1 MQTVRRSMGWFAA
14 AMALVSVTACGGGG
28 GDAGTRGGSGNSAS
42 PSTSPSPAPGGSPA
56 PSPSPSPSPAPAPS
70 PAPVPAPP
78 PAGTPPAA
86 PPPGSGSAPIP
97 DPGSGAGATPFT
109 LTITAAPQR
118 GLKLDWTAVTGA
130 FNYRI
135 DRDVDATDGV
145 DNFGSTA
152 VAGAAAPTQSHTF
165 TDLRLVEAMN
175 HRYRIRALADN
186 GTTLATAFATVSG
199 DLAASIDSVS
209 NPVDDSGGNRARV
222 MATAL
227 RDQDVVRHVLAVG
240 LPGANQGM
248 GLVKVYERLPQ
259 GGAWTEVQTL
269 SLPQAALGDFFGAS
283 VALSPHGLWLA
294 VGVPGDAHA
303 TAGTGVN
310 PQPSAL
316 AREVQDS
323 GAVQVY
329 QYVAG
334 QGWTPHARFKA
345 LNAGAGDAF
354 GTAVA
359 ISDQGHLLVGA
370 PNEDS
375 AADPGVYQPS
385 SADSPELGDGPT
397 NIQDRGAVYAYAN
410 TAQGYAFDAYVKPL
424 VTDASQSSM
433 YFGAA
438 LAMDATGQRVAVGA
452 PRASYDGAL
461 AGGVAFYSV
470 SWAPPSD
477 PPWTRWNLL
486 QTVGPGGDR
495 RVDASTSPLS
505 PAYRGLG
512 GALSMSADGN
522 WLAAGY
528 AEKGGLVPQTGQTLP
543 ANAGQVA
550 VYRFQNNAWTW
561 HSSPVAPAPRAND
574 RFGSSLALVNGANGP
589 QLLVGTPEDGAPHQ
603 GLMRAADIVPVDI
616 ASPAEAGAAYCF
628 VGNASDPGQ
637 PLVLKARLKSPDPQ
651 NQQWLGQATALTQD
665 GNESLLSGA
674 YDGDPRARF
683 PNLIFFG
690 Y

>member
-1 MQTVRRSMGWFAA
+1 MQTVHRSMAWFAA

-28 GDAGTRGGSGNSAS
+28 GDAASGGGGSGGAAS
-42 PSTSPSPAPGGSPA
+42 PSASPSPAPGGGAA
-56 PSPSPSPSPAPAPS
+56 PSPSPSPA

-97 DPGSGAGATPFT
+97 DPGAGTGSTPFA
-109 LTITAAPQR
+109 LSITAVPQR
-118 GLKLDWTAVTGA
+118 GLKLDWTAVAGA
-130 FNYRI
+130 DYYRI
-135 DRDVDATDGV
+135 DRDVDASDGV
-145 DNFGSTA
+145 DNFGS
-152 VAGAAAPTQSHTF
+152 GALGFVPSLAPPTRTF
-165 TDLRLVEAMN
+165 TDLRLTEAMN
-175 HRYRIRALADN
+175 HKYRVSAMTPSGAVLS
-186 GTTLATAFATVSG
+186 TAVATVSG
-199 DLAASIDSVS
+199 DLAAAVDSLS
-209 NPVDDSGGNRARV
+209 NPVDDAGGNRARA

-248 GLVKVYERLPQ
+248 GLVKVYERAPF

-283 VALSPHGLWLA
+283 VALSPNGLYLA
-294 VGVPGDAHA
+294 VGVPGDDHA

-316 AREVQDS
+316 ARDVQDS

-334 QGWTPHARFKA
+334 QGWTPDARFKA
-345 LNAGAGDAF
+345 INAGAGDAF

-359 ISDQGHLLVGA
+359 ISNDGNLLVGA

-385 SADSPELGDGPT
+385 SADAPELGDGPS
-397 NIQDRGAVYAYAN
+397 NRQDRGAVYAYVN
-410 TAQGYAFDAYVKPL
+410 TGQGYAFDAYVKPY

-433 YFGAA
+433 YFGAS
-438 LAMDATGQRVAVGA
+438 LAMDAAGQRVAVGA

-461 AGGVAFYSV
+461 AGGVSFYRV
-470 SWAPPSD
+470 SWGPQGD

-486 QTVGPGGDR
+486 QTFGPGGDR
-495 RVDASTSPLS
+495 SVDASTSPLS

-512 GALSMSADGN
+512 GALSMSTDGN

-550 VYRFQNNAWTW
+550 VYRYQNNTWAW

-574 RFGSSLALVNGANGP
+574 RFGTSLALVNGANGP
-589 QLLVGTPEDGAPHQ
+589 QLLVGAPEDGAPHK
-603 GLMRAADIVPVDI
+603 GVMRAADIVPVNLP
-616 ASPAEAGAAYCF
+616 SPAEAGAAYCF
-628 VGNASDPGQ
+628 VGNASDPSR
-637 PLVLKARLKSPDPQ
+637 PLTLKARLKSPDPQ

-665 GNESLLSGA
+665 GNEFLLSGMS
-674 YDGDPRARF
+674 DGDPRALF
-683 PNLIFFG
+683 PNVIFFG

>member
-28 GDAGTRGGSGNSAS
+28 GDAAGGGSASGPSAS
-42 PSTSPSPAPGGSPA
+42 PSPSSSPAPGSGPA
-56 PSPSPSPSPAPAPS
+56 PSPS

-97 DPGSGAGATPFT
+97 DPGSGTGTTPFT
-109 LTITAAPQR
+109 LTITAVPQR
-118 GLKLDWTAVTGA
+118 GLKLDWTAVVGA
-130 FNYRI
+130 DYYRI
-135 DRDVDATDGV
+135 DRDVDASDGV
-145 DNFGSTA
+145 DNFGS
-152 VAGAAAPTQSHTF
+152 GALGFVPSSAPPTRTF
-165 TDLRLVEAMN
+165 TDLRLTEAMN
-175 HRYRIRALADN
+175 HKYRVSAMTPSGAVLS
-186 GTTLATAFATVSG
+186 TAVATVSG
-199 DLAASIDSVS
+199 DLAGSIDSVS
-209 NPVDDSGGNRARV
+209 NPVDDSGGNRARA

-227 RDQDVVRHVLAVG
+227 RDQDIVRHVLAVG

-248 GLVKVYERLPQ
+248 GLVKVYERAPF

-283 VALSPHGLWLA
+283 VALSPNGLYLA
-294 VGVPGDAHA
+294 VGVPGDDHA

-316 AREVQDS
+316 ARDVQDS

-334 QGWTPHARFKA
+334 QGWTPYARFKA
-345 LNAGAGDAF
+345 INAGAGDAF

-359 ISDQGHLLVGA
+359 ISNDGNLLVGA

-385 SADSPELGDGPT
+385 SAASPELGDGPS
-397 NIQDRGAVYAYAN
+397 NIQDRGAVYAYVN
-410 TAQGYAFDAYVKPL
+410 TGQGYAFDAYVKPY

-438 LAMDATGQRVAVGA
+438 LAMDASGQWVAVGA
-452 PRASYDGAL
+452 PRASYDGMF
-461 AGGVAFYSV
+461 AGGVSFYRI
-470 SWAPPSD
+470 SWTPLSEAPFV
-477 PPWTRWNLL
+477 RWRLL
-486 QTVGPGGDR
+486 QTFGPGGDR
-495 RVDASTSPLS
+495 SSSAGTDPSPAS

-543 ANAGQVA
+543 ANAGQVV
-550 VYRFQNNAWTW
+550 VYRRPDNFTWTW

-574 RFGSSLALVNGANGP
+574 RFGTSLALVNGANGP
-589 QLLVGTPEDGAPHQ
+589 QLLVGTPEDGAPHK
-603 GLMRAADIVPVDI
+603 GVMRAADIVPVTLP
-616 ASPAEAGAAYCF
+616 SPAEAGAAYCF
-628 VGNASDPGQ
+628 VGNASDPSQ

-651 NQQWLGQATALTQD
+651 GQQWLGQATAQTQD
-665 GNESLLSGA
+665 GNEFLLSGM
-674 YDGDPRARF
+674 YDGDPRALF
-683 PNLIFFG
+683 PNVIFFG